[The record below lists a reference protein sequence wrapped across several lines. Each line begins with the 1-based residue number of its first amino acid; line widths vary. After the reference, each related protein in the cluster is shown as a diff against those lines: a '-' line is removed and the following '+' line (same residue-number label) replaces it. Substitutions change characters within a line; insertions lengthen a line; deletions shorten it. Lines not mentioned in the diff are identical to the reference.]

1 MLLLEHFKGC
11 FFSLKWLE
19 IEKDCY
25 QLINVLRKMLTS
37 DDILVK
43 INGKY
48 KSMFQ
53 NAIDQ

>member
-1 MLLLEHFKGC
+1 MLLLVQVKGC